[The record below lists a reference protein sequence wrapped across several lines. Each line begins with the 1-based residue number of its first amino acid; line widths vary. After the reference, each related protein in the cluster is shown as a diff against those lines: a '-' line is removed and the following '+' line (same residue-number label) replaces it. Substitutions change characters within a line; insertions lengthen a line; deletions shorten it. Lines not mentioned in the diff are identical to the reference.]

1 MFKKKTPVVETPA
14 VDTPEQAPES
24 NHAPGTSLAPAA
36 TDQLGAFGQI
46 IGDAVARGIATS
58 APPRKIT
65 IGEYVRRGA
74 INEFHPD
81 PKVRLSFDR
90 DYYQNGHQISFDTT
104 YDREVELL
112 NQITHSG
119 RYINRLVEVV
129 VVQNGTEEVVNISFS
144 NKRDKAF
151 ELKGHARD
159 FTDILQQI
167 VAAQKEERADQED
180 DAADR
185 AERKQA
191 RLAKQAKKTQPSF
204 GRGKTTRDAY
214 EKVGA

>member
-1 MFKKKTPVVETPA
+1 M
-14 VDTPEQAPES
+14 S
-24 NHAPGTSLAPAA
+24 SL
-36 TDQLGAFGQI
+36 
-46 IGDAVARGIATS
+46 
-58 APPRKIT
+58 
-65 IGEYVRRGA
+65 YVRRGA
-74 INEFHPD
+74 INQYHPD
-81 PKVRLSFDR
+81 PKVRFSFDR
-90 DYYQNGHQISFDTT
+90 DYYQNGHQIYFDTT
-104 YDREVELL
+104 HDREVELL
-112 NQITHSG
+112 NRLTHSG

-129 VVQNGTEEVVNISFS
+129 VVQNGSEEVVNINFS

-185 AERKQA
+185 AERKLA
-191 RLAKQAKKTQPSF
+191 RQAKQAKKTQPSF
-204 GRGKTTRDAY
+204 GNSKASREAR